1 MKWKVLLKTAS
12 SFPILLAFGLLIR
25 IPALLEPVQ
34 EGQRNAQTATL
45 TAGMIDGGKLRL
57 DPIAPWRGDL
67 DARLV
72 QELPVYNL
80 CVLALAKILGLSL
93 DVAGQ
98 SVSLIFWALGFWLL
112 QKLWSQALP
121 KDAHFWANLLFV
133 LAPMSWYLSTAF
145 MPETLVQL
153 LSITFILLVIRHSCQ
168 PSSATAAA
176 LVVVAGLGLLIKLPS
191 FAHLGIFLILVLVDR
206 GGRRALLNPI
216 LITGGLIIVASLL
229 AWSHF
234 IESVNT
240 EYFAY
245 WTGREN
251 LIGFIQP
258 GTSRLSST
266 FWIKFFGYN
275 LAYIVPPMAAPFTIL
290 GFIFTWKARRDSFF
304 CRVWLYLFSSLLISW
319 LVWGKG
325 AAAQNYYNLP
335 NLICFCGF
343 FGVGI
348 NHFLQWGF
356 LKSCP
361 AVLSFLCSALLLG
374 LGIAWCY
381 TGLWYLSKPDAITL
395 RVASWV
401 KQNTVESDLL
411 LYQPRHSSTVMDYEH
426 QPLLSHLTGR
436 RTWIW
441 TRSTPT
447 WEKNHALESSSF
459 LIVTD
464 PQKPNF
470 WELLRRGA
478 KGCAPTPPD
487 SLGESDP
494 THFIC
499 YEKLAGFTVY
509 QRARPKEVSP

>member
-1 MKWKVLLKTAS
+1 MKDIFVARNLFLPLL
-12 SFPILLAFGLLIR
+12 LLGVLIR
-25 IPALLEPVQ
+25 LPSLCHPID
-34 EGQRNAQTATL
+34 EGHRNAQTATL
-45 TAGMIDGGKLRL
+45 TAGMIESGRLRL
-57 DPIAPWRGDL
+57 DPIAPWRGNL

-80 CVLALAKILGLSL
+80 CVLALAKIPGLSL
-93 DVAGQ
+93 DGAGR

-112 QKLWSQALP
+112 QKLWQLALP

-168 PSSATAAA
+168 PSSANAVA
-176 LVVVAGLGLLIKLPS
+176 LVLVAGLGLLIKLPA
-191 FAHLGIFLILVLVDR
+191 FAHLGVFLLLVLVDR
-206 GGRRALLNPI
+206 EGWHALLNPI
-216 LITGGLIIVASLL
+216 LIMGGLIVVASLL
-229 AWSHF
+229 AWSQF

-240 EYFAY
+240 TYFPS

-258 GTSRLSST
+258 GTSRLSSI

-275 LAYIVPPMAAPFTIL
+275 LAYIVPPMAAPFLIL
-290 GFIFTWKARRDSFF
+290 GFISTWKARRDSFPA
-304 CRVWLYLFSSLLISW
+304 RIWIYLFSSLLISW

-348 NHFLQWGF
+348 NHFLQWRF

-361 AVLSFLCSALLLG
+361 AVLRFLCSALLLG
-374 LGIAWCY
+374 SGIAWCY

-426 QPLLSHLTGR
+426 QPLLSHMTER

-441 TRSTPT
+441 TRSTPA

-459 LIVTD
+459 LIVTE

-499 YEKLAGFTVY
+499 YEKLAGFTAY
-509 QRARPKEVSP
+509 QRVRP

>member
-1 MKWKVLLKTAS
+1 M
-12 SFPILLAFGLLIR
+12 
-25 IPALLEPVQ
+25 
-34 EGQRNAQTATL
+34 
-45 TAGMIDGGKLRL
+45 
-57 DPIAPWRGDL
+57 
-67 DARLV
+67 
-72 QELPVYNL
+72 
-80 CVLALAKILGLSL
+80 
-93 DVAGQ
+93 
-98 SVSLIFWALGFWLL
+98 
-112 QKLWSQALP
+112 
-121 KDAHFWANLLFV
+121 
-133 LAPMSWYLSTAF
+133 
-145 MPETLVQL
+145 
-153 LSITFILLVIRHSCQ
+153 
-168 PSSATAAA
+168 
-176 LVVVAGLGLLIKLPS
+176 
-191 FAHLGIFLILVLVDR
+191 DR
-206 GGRRALLNPI
+206 GGWRALLNPI
-216 LITGGLIIVASLL
+216 SITGGLVIVASLL

-240 EYFAY
+240 AYFPY

-258 GTSRLSST
+258 GTSRLSSI

-275 LAYIVPPMAAPFTIL
+275 LAYIVPPMAAPFLIL
-290 GFIFTWKARRDSFF
+290 GFISTWKARRDSFF

-325 AAAQNYYNLP
+325 ASAQNYYNLP

-348 NHFLQWGF
+348 NHFLQWIF
-356 LKSCP
+356 LRSCP

-395 RVASWV
+395 CVASWV
-401 KQNTVESDLL
+401 KQNTIESDLL

-441 TRSTPT
+441 TRSTPA

-459 LIVTD
+459 LIVTE

-494 THFIC
+494 THFLR
-499 YEKLAGFTVY
+499 YEKLADFTAY
-509 QRARPKEVSP
+509 QRVRPKRVPP

>member
-1 MKWKVLLKTAS
+1 MKDILVARNLFLPLL
-12 SFPILLAFGLLIR
+12 LLGVLIR
-25 IPALLEPVQ
+25 LPGLCHPIE
-34 EGQRNAQTATL
+34 EGHRNAQTATL
-45 TAGMIDGGKLRL
+45 TAGMIEDGRLCL

-67 DARLV
+67 TARLV
-72 QELPVYNL
+72 LELPIYNL
-80 CVLALAKILGLSL
+80 CVLALAKIPGLSL
-93 DVAGQ
+93 DVAGR

-112 QKLWSQALP
+112 QRLWSQALP

-168 PSSATAAA
+168 PSSANAAA

-234 IESVNT
+234 IESVNSA
-240 EYFAY
+240 YFAY

-275 LAYIVPPMAAPFTIL
+275 LAYIVPPMAAPFLIL
-290 GFIFTWKARRDSFF
+290 GFISTWKARRDSFF

-325 AAAQNYYNLP
+325 ASAQNYYNLP

-348 NHFLQWGF
+348 NRLLQWRF
-356 LKSCP
+356 IKSFP
-361 AVLSFLCSALLLG
+361 AVLSFLCSALLWG

-401 KQNTVESDLL
+401 KQNAAGSDLL

-441 TRSTPT
+441 TRSTPG
-447 WEKNHALESSSF
+447 WEKDRALQSSSF
-459 LIVTD
+459 LIVTE

-509 QRARPKEVSP
+509 QRVRPNEVSP

>member
-1 MKWKVLLKTAS
+1 MKYTLTARNSFLLLLLLGTAIRLPS
-12 SFPILLAFGLLIR
+12 LYHPI
-25 IPALLEPVQ
+25 E
-34 EGQRNAQTATL
+34 EGHRNAQTATL
-45 TAGMIDGGKLRL
+45 TAGMFEDGRLRL

-67 DARLV
+67 SARLV
-72 QELPVYNL
+72 LELPIYNL
-80 CVLALAKILGLSL
+80 CVLALAKITGLSL
-93 DVAGQ
+93 DVAGR

-153 LSITFILLVIRHSCQ
+153 LSITFILLIIRHSCK

-176 LVVVAGLGLLIKLPS
+176 LVLVAGLGLLIKLPS

-206 GGRRALLNPI
+206 GGWRALLNPI
-216 LITGGLIIVASLL
+216 LIMGGLIIVASLL
-229 AWSHF
+229 AWSQF

-240 EYFAY
+240 TYFPY
-245 WTGREN
+245 WTGQEN

-258 GTSRLSST
+258 GLSRLSSA
-266 FWIKFFGYN
+266 FWIKFLGYN
-275 LAYIVPPMAAPFTIL
+275 LAYIVPLTAAPFVFL
-290 GFIFTWKARRDSFF
+290 GFLSNWRARRDLFPA
-304 CRVWLYLFSSLLISW
+304 RIWIYLFSSLLISW

-348 NHFLQWGF
+348 NHFLQWRF
-356 LKSCP
+356 FKSCP

-426 QPLLSHLTGR
+426 QPLLSHMTGR

-441 TRSTPT
+441 TRSTPA

-459 LIVTD
+459 LIVTE

-470 WELLRRGA
+470 WELLRRGT

-499 YEKLAGFTVY
+499 YEKLAGFTAY
-509 QRARPKEVSP
+509 QRVRPKGVSP